1 VINHCTPLIDKSII
15 CIIVLKLSVIINII
29 PSIKWPRVIGSNTL
43 NEKRSLKL
51 WKTQWKIYID
61 HLTEWYVYHSDLS
74 QKICGCDHMMV
85 AMPMVWIPLMVR
97 CTLYNIMWSS
107 LVFHNFKLLFSLRVL
122 LPITLGHFILGMIFM
137 ITDSLSTIIQIILLS
152 IRGVMCLSQWFITA
166 YPWHEIKQEWYSGII
181 KTLSHNTRNI
191 VSVIFCKLLSGFG
204 KGSFHAQSH
213 LNISRSYF
221 LVGSFKAQNDAVF
234 FIQLTWEM

>member
-1 VINHCTPLIDKSII
+1 
-15 CIIVLKLSVIINII
+15 
-29 PSIKWPRVIGSNTL
+29 
-43 NEKRSLKL
+43 
-51 WKTQWKIYID
+51 
-61 HLTEWYVYHSDLS
+61 
-74 QKICGCDHMMV
+74 M
-85 AMPMVWIPLMVR
+85 
-97 CTLYNIMWSS
+97 
-107 LVFHNFKLLFSLRVL
+107 RVL

-221 LVGSFKAQNDAVF
+221 LVGSFKAQNRTCPDSELGHPKLEFCFGGVSHIGRG
-234 FIQLTWEM
+234 FITRFPINIYKY